1 MNLINE
7 IDQLVQQI
15 NIDGH
20 NDLADI
26 TFKVNES
33 IKVSDY
39 KREIL

>member
-33 IKVSDY
+33 IKVSERNE
-39 KREIL
+39 K